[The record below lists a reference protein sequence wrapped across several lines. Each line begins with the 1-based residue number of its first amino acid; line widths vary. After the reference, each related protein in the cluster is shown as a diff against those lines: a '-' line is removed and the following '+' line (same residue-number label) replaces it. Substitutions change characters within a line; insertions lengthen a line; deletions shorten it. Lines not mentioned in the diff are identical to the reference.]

1 MMIVDTSAWVDFF
14 RGTEPMATAVDDAL
28 TSNEV
33 ALCGPIE
40 TELRRGLRDPRER
53 KQVLPL
59 FEGCHWLDTPANLW
73 VEAGELGYVLRRRGV
88 TVKTFDLLI
97 ATYALTYSVALLTS
111 DTDFEN
117 IQKARVPL
125 VLA

>member
-59 FEGCHWLDTPANLW
+59 FEGCHWSDTPANLW
-73 VEAGELGYVLRRRGV
+73 VEAGELGYALRRRGGGRQDV
-88 TVKTFDLLI
+88 RSIDSNLRAHLQRCPTHF
-97 ATYALTYSVALLTS
+97 
-111 DTDFEN
+111 
-117 IQKARVPL
+117 RC
-125 VLA
+125 